1 MKKFLSLMLVL
12 ICMVS
17 MVACSAGGT
26 TNGDPT
32 PTPPTPPAEQPN
44 ETPEPQDVL
53 SVAAKDIAPTTIV
66 SLTTYTGKD
75 YFGDDFMLSG
85 AFTQVAN
92 GNNSILDFKYDRFA
106 TIEEA
111 ADSHIVTVEGAI
123 AVRDGQTKTLGDS
136 MDWTAVIPSLQQMGA
151 LKLNKDTLPAD
162 YTLSSDEKVLTVSL
176 TQEEA
181 LAVIGVVIEAQGE
194 ITLTAESN
202 GKNLSG
208 VVISYVAASGA
219 NVRIAT
225 SYTYGTQTLDF
236 SRFN

>member
-17 MVACSAGGT
+17 MVACSVGGT
-26 TNGDPT
+26 TNDDPT
-32 PTPPTPPAEQPN
+32 TPTPPAEKPN
-44 ETPEPQDVL
+44 ETPPEPQDVL

-75 YFGDDFMLSG
+75 YFGDDFLLSG
-85 AFTQVAN
+85 SFTQVAN

-123 AVRDGQTKTLGDS
+123 AVKDGQTKTLGDS
-136 MDWTAVIPSLQQMGA
+136 LDWTAVIPSLQQMGA
-151 LKLNKDTLPAD
+151 LKLNKETLPAD

-176 TQEEA
+176 TQDEA
-181 LAVIGVVIEAQGE
+181 LAVIGVVIESQGE

-208 VVISYVAASGA
+208 IVISYVAASGA

-225 SYTYGTQTLDF
+225 SYTYGTQNLDY